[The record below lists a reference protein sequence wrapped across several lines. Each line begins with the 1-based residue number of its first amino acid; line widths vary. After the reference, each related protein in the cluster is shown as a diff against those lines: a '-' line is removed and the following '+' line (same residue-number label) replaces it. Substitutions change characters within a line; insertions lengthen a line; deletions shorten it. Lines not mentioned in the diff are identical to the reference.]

1 MFIQPRN
8 IVLWVLILLSAGV
21 ASAGV
26 DGLWVVTT
34 DYTNFGRVR
43 SLDVQGPYTAS
54 SDLAD
59 IPGDA
64 VARTHEG
71 LFYVVGRG
79 GANLLQVFDPSDN
92 FNLVREF
99 SLGAG
104 LNPQDVV
111 FIDERIAYVS
121 CYDAAVLLKVDVQSG
136 QVLQTFSTAA
146 YADADGLPETGWM
159 VLHGGKIYITCQLLD
174 RDGWYAPTGPGLL
187 LVFDPAT
194 DTWGTPV
201 NLQGANPYTQVKV
214 LSGVDG
220 SDRLAVGC
228 VGYWA
233 LSDGGIEMVN
243 PVTGTSEGMLLTE
256 GQLGGDVLNFVAGH
270 GDRLFAL
277 TSSPSFTTSLLAVDL
292 PATTP
297 QVWDAASDYDHA
309 DIFFDGDFQ
318 LFLADRRLGRS
329 GIRVFDAATGA
340 ELTSQPVDTGLPPFF
355 LLPDSG
361 EGISPVPFLGST
373 NLVLEC
379 PYPNPCNPSASVA
392 LTAAPFS
399 EIEVAVVDLRG
410 HRVLRRH
417 LTADAEGRATF
428 QFEGRDQ
435 HGANLAA
442 GLYRVT
448 ARAGGHWSARSLVLI
463 K

>member
-1 MFIQPRN
+1 MLTHPGR
-8 IVLWVLILLSAGV
+8 IVLSALILLSTSLAC
-21 ASAGV
+21 AGV

-43 SLDVQGPYTAS
+43 SLDVQGPYIAS
-54 SDLAD
+54 GDLAD

-71 LFYVVGRG
+71 LFCVVGRG
-79 GANLLQVFDPSDN
+79 GANLLQIFDPAAD

-104 LNPQDVV
+104 LNPQDMV

-121 CYDAAVLLKVDVQSG
+121 CYDAAVLLKVDLQSG

-146 YADADGLPETGWM
+146 FADADGLPETGWM
-159 VLHGGKIYITCQLLD
+159 ALHGGKIYITCQLLD
-174 RDGWYAPTGPGLL
+174 RDGWYAPTGPGLV

-201 NLQGANPYTQVKV
+201 NLQSANPYTPLRVWP
-214 LSGVDG
+214 GADG
-220 SDRLAVGC
+220 SERLAVGC

-233 LSDGGIEMVN
+233 LGDGGIELID
-243 PVTGTSEGMLLTE
+243 PATGTSEGMLLTE
-256 GQLGGDVLNFVAGH
+256 AQLGGDVLNFVAGP

-292 PATTP
+292 PVTTP

-318 LFLADRRLGRS
+318 LFVADRRLGRS
-329 GIRVFDAATGA
+329 GIRVFDAVSGA

-355 LLPDSG
+355 LLPDPG

-373 NLVLEC
+373 NLVLGR
-379 PYPNPCNPSASVA
+379 PYPNPCNPSARVA

-417 LTADAEGRATF
+417 LTADAEGRAAF

-435 HGANLAA
+435 QGANLAA

-448 ARAGGHWSARSLVLI
+448 ARAGDHWSARSLVLI